1 MYLADVYTL
10 KNKVDAAG
18 LSSTLSTLGV
28 YVLLKIRVDA
38 ARSMPYVQLNGVS
51 DYIIRVDAAAK
62 MLHSGLLGCV

>member
-28 YVLLKIRVDA
+28 YVLLKIMVDVA
-38 ARSMPYVQLNGVS
+38 
-51 DYIIRVDAAAK
+51 
-62 MLHSGLLGCV
+62 GCPPLQVKFVV